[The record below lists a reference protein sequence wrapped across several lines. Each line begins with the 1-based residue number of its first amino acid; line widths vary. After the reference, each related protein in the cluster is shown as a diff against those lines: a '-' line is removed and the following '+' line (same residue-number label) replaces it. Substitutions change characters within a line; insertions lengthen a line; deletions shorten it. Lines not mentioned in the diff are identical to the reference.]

1 MTSDR
6 PTPSSP
12 PSAPAGPPERRRFWR
27 RPKPTAEEISDR
39 RIKNWAELWATIIL
53 SLATLVTAW
62 AGYEANKWNGLQTS
76 LNLQATALRIDAG
89 QSASKAQQLL
99 SLDVGLFT
107 NWANAAGN
115 ENRPLATFYRE
126 RFRDEFRPAFD
137 AWLATDPLNDP
148 DAPASP
154 FELPQYRL
162 AAQDEAEEL
171 NKMAEQLIQ
180 SGEMAGGFA
189 DQYTLTVVIL
199 AGALLLAGLA
209 NRFEW
214 AELRGV
220 VVAVALLI
228 LLYCVV
234 TIIRLPSI

>member
-1 MTSDR
+1 MTDNDST
-6 PTPSSP
+6 PPSPPAPSSG
-12 PSAPAGPPERRRFWR
+12 APEPRRYWR
-27 RPKPTAEEISDR
+27 RPKPTAEDISDR

-76 LNLQATALRIDAG
+76 LNLQATAARIDAG
-89 QSASKAQQLL
+89 RLASNAQQLRT
-99 SLDVGLFT
+99 LDVGLFT
-107 NWANAAGN
+107 NWANATGN
-115 ENRPLATFYRE
+115 QNRVLATFYRD

-137 AWLATDPLNDP
+137 AWLATDPLNDA
-148 DAPASP
+148 DAPANP
-154 FELPQYRL
+154 FEMSEYRL
-162 AAQDEAEEL
+162 AAQDEA
-171 NKMAEQLIQ
+171 NARNRTAEQLIQ

-214 AELRGV
+214 AELRGIV
-220 VVAVALLI
+220 VVMALL
-228 LLYCVV
+228 LFLYCVV
-234 TIIRLPSI
+234 TIMRLPSV

>member
-1 MTSDR
+1 MMNND
-6 PTPSSP
+6 PTPPSP
-12 PSAPAGPPERRRFWR
+12 PAPSSGAPVPRRYWR
-27 RPKPTAEEISDR
+27 RPKPTAEDILDR

-76 LNLQATALRIDAG
+76 LNLQATAARIDAG
-89 QSASKAQQLL
+89 RLASDAQQLRT
-99 SLDVGLFT
+99 LDVGLFT
-107 NWANAAGN
+107 NWANATGN
-115 ENRPLATFYRE
+115 QNGVLATFYRD

-137 AWLATDPLNDP
+137 AWLATDPLNDA

-154 FELPQYRL
+154 FEMTEYRL
-162 AAQDEAEEL
+162 AAQDEANAL
-171 NKMAEQLIQ
+171 NRTAAQLIQ

-199 AGALLLAGLA
+199 AGALLLASLA

-214 AELRGV
+214 AELRGIV
-220 VVAVALLI
+220 VVMALL
-228 LLYCVV
+228 LFLYCVV
-234 TIIRLPSI
+234 TIIRLPSV